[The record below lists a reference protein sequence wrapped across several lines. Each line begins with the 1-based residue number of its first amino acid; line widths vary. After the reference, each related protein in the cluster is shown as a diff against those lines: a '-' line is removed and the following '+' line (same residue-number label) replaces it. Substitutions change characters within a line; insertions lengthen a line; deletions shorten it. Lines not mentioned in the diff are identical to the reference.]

1 MPRVDTLKDPKPFCK
16 RKIHMSDNMIGA
28 MELREELWIELVPLE
43 PDSAGSVEEA
53 SSGER
58 EGRPMEAWKGFQ
70 GKTGSETSKV

>member
-1 MPRVDTLKDPKPFCK
+1 MEVLSSFNDSKGTGGVKPFL
-16 RKIHMSDNMIGA
+16 HQLIGA

-43 PDSAGSVEEA
+43 SDSAGSVEEA

-70 GKTGSETSKV
+70 GNTGRETSKV